1 MTAPPPKRL
10 CQDLDRALQMAER
23 AIVAICR
30 EMTTLPKITGGEH
43 IMREL
48 LRVHATHYAAV
59 LSSDLPAFDL
69 RATLVQAGLTDAV
82 VLDSNED
89 IAAESNV
96 TMCGHIDLD
105 VFLLK
110 NNAVLMKCDRFV
122 ARPLD
127 DVWQVYGAK
136 SST

>member
-1 MTAPPPKRL
+1 MPKN
-10 CQDLDRALQMAER
+10 A
-23 AIVAICR
+23 
-30 EMTTLPKITGGEH
+30 GGEH

-48 LRVHATHYAAV
+48 LRVHAAHYAAV
-59 LSSDLPAFDL
+59 LCSDLPAFDL

-82 VLDSNED
+82 VLDSDED

-105 VFLLK
+105 VFLLR
-110 NNAVLMKCDRFV
+110 NNAVLMECDRFV
-122 ARPLD
+122 ARPLGN
-127 DVWQVYGAK
+127 VWQVYGAK